1 MAGPSTPLASPPPA
15 ASSVAGLIATGGAA
29 AGGTAAGSLAAGL
42 TAEAEPVPAP
52 GSLRVVTDLPAG
64 TEPGALGGSRSD
76 PGGLG
81 LARAQAQAQ
90 VQGLALALGQV
101 PGQMPGQVPGQ
112 ISGQLAQSAAGLSTA
127 QVPAALVATPTLAL
141 NAAATSA
148 GSLSQSSGG
157 GPSGDGGELVDQ
169 GEMGHG
175 ADPLASATRR
185 PKDPLDALPLGGAAT
200 PTQPP
205 LPLPLSALA
214 NASPAA
220 PSPGAPGGAEAVWRQ
235 VQDMALRMA
244 AGTGASGA
252 HQIRLEIDPRLL
264 PGVQVVLQMSAGQ
277 MQMEF
282 VCSNDASRR
291 RLRAAAQRELGPM
304 ASRLGCP
311 VQVTLRA
318 DGPDAGAATGRGD
331 DAEYLHAA
339 A

>member
-1 MAGPSTPLASPPPA
+1 
-15 ASSVAGLIATGGAA
+15 
-29 AGGTAAGSLAAGL
+29 
-42 TAEAEPVPAP
+42 
-52 GSLRVVTDLPAG
+52 
-64 TEPGALGGSRSD
+64 
-76 PGGLG
+76 
-81 LARAQAQAQ
+81 
-90 VQGLALALGQV
+90 
-101 PGQMPGQVPGQ
+101 MPGQVPGQ

-148 GSLSQSSGG
+148 GSLPQSSGG
-157 GPSGDGGELVDQ
+157 SPSGDGGELVDQ
-169 GEMGHG
+169 GELGHST
-175 ADPLASATRR
+175 DPLASASRR
-185 PKDPLDALPLGGAAT
+185 PKDPLDAFPLGGAAT

-339 A
+339 V

>member
-1 MAGPSTPLASPPPA
+1 M
-15 ASSVAGLIATGGAA
+15 
-29 AGGTAAGSLAAGL
+29 
-42 TAEAEPVPAP
+42 
-52 GSLRVVTDLPAG
+52 
-64 TEPGALGGSRSD
+64 
-76 PGGLG
+76 
-81 LARAQAQAQ
+81 
-90 VQGLALALGQV
+90 
-101 PGQMPGQVPGQ
+101 
-112 ISGQLAQSAAGLSTA
+112 AQSAAGLSTA
-127 QVPAALVATPTLAL
+127 QVPAALVATPTLVL

-148 GSLSQSSGG
+148 GSLPQSSGG

-175 ADPLASATRR
+175 TDPLASASRR
-185 PKDPLDALPLGGAAT
+185 PKDPLDAFPLGGAAT

-282 VCSNDASRR
+282 VCSNDVSRR

>member
-1 MAGPSTPLASPPPA
+1 M
-15 ASSVAGLIATGGAA
+15 
-29 AGGTAAGSLAAGL
+29 
-42 TAEAEPVPAP
+42 PAP
-52 GSLRVVTDLPAG
+52 GSLRVITGLPAG
-64 TEPGALGGSRSD
+64 TEPGARQGSWAN

-81 LARAQAQAQ
+81 LARAQPQAQ
-90 VQGLALALGQV
+90 VQGLALAFGQV
-101 PGQMPGQVPGQ
+101 PGQVPGQLPGQLPGQ
-112 ISGQLAQSAAGLSTA
+112 ISGQLAQSAAGLSIA

-148 GSLSQSSGG
+148 GSLSQISGG
-157 GPSGDGGELVDQ
+157 GSSGDGVELVDQ

-175 ADPLASATRR
+175 TDPLASASRR
-185 PKDPLDALPLGGAAT
+185 PKDPLDGFPLGGAAT
-200 PTQPP
+200 PTQLP
-205 LPLPLSALA
+205 LPLPLSAGA
-214 NASPAA
+214 NTSPAA

-235 VQDMALRMA
+235 VQDMAMRMA
-244 AGTGASGA
+244 AGTGTNGA